1 MIDEQIS
8 ILKSHIEKCKK
19 KGFFLLSNS
28 QVSDFWIDINEFT
41 TYEVMNSLIQVTA
54 VILKNIYKKQGEFT
68 VIIPKYNNSS
78 EKFFPV
84 DYIMESAISI
94 GGLEREIKAVYVTQ
108 SNESGEFEISGSIV
122 GFCVAVMA
130 MSVHIVTLL
139 KIIDLLENH
148 GSKVDLVLNFICRDL
163 VSLKLLSERKILAFA
178 IMYVLG
184 LNDMPATY
192 DEIIKLEKGLF
203 SIIECVNWLEE

>member
-8 ILKSHIEKCKK
+8 ILKNHIEKCKK

-28 QVSDFWIDINEFT
+28 QVSNFWIDINEFT
-41 TYEVMNSLIQVTA
+41 TYEVMNSLIQVSA

-68 VIIPKYNNSS
+68 VVIPKYNNSS

-84 DYIMESAISI
+84 DYIIESAISI
-94 GGLEREIKAVYVTQ
+94 GGLVREIRTVYVTQ

-122 GFCVAVMA
+122 GFCVVVMA
-130 MSVHIVTLL
+130 MSVHVVTLL

-148 GSKVDLVLNFICRDL
+148 GSKVDLVFNFICREM
-163 VSLKLLSERKILAFA
+163 VSFKLLSERKISAFA

-184 LNDMPATY
+184 LNDMPTTY
-192 DEIIKLEKGLF
+192 NETIELEKNLL
-203 SIIECVNWLEE
+203 SSIECVNWLEE